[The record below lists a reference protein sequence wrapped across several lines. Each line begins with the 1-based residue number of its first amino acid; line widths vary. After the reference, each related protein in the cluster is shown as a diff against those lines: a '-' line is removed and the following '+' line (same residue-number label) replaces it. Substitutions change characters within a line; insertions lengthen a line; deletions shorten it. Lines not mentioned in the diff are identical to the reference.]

1 MSTLARWA
9 SCSRPLQ
16 HAALRLFCFP
26 YAGGGSAIFRD
37 WAHALAPAIE
47 VWAVQLPGRERRIAE
62 PPIASIDGLVDALHE
77 GLGMGLAGRYAFF
90 GHSMGA
96 LLCFELA
103 RRLRQLGRD
112 GPARLI
118 VSGYRAPHLP
128 DERPPIGELPLP
140 AFVDELRRMNG
151 TPAGVLEHDELLA
164 LVLPALRADFCAVE
178 GYRYRPQPPIACPVF
193 ACGGRNDSDISGDDL
208 SAWREHTAGAFGLQ
222 VFDGDHFYL
231 HSQRDALCATLL
243 EQLTAGFPA

>member
-1 MSTLARWA
+1 MSTLVHWA
-9 SCSRPLQ
+9 TCPRPMQ

-47 VWAVQLPGRERRIAE
+47 VWTVQLPGRERRIAE
-62 PPIASIDGLVDALHE
+62 PPIASIGGLVDALHE
-77 GLGMGLAGRYAFF
+77 GLGASLAGRYAFF

-103 RRLRQLGRD
+103 RRLRQSGRD
-112 GPARLI
+112 GPAGLI
-118 VSGYRAPHLP
+118 VSGFRAPHLP
-128 DERPPIGELPLP
+128 DERPPISELPLP
-140 AFVDELRRMNG
+140 AFVAELRRMNG

-178 GYRYRPQPPIACPVF
+178 GYRYQSQASIACPVF
-193 ACGGRNDSDISGDDL
+193 ACGGRTDPHISWDDL
-208 SAWREHTAGAFGLQ
+208 NAWREHTSGAFGMQL
-222 VFDGDHFYL
+222 FDGDHFYL
-231 HSQRDALCATLL
+231 QSQRDALFATLL
-243 EQLTAGFPA
+243 QQLTAGFPA